1 MFHGNVVVVVVVVV
15 VVIAAAFYCC
25 LLLCLLRLVDVV
37 LSDYRTLFVLL
48 SFRRAR
54 DRERVGLF

>member
-1 MFHGNVVVVVVVVV
+1 MFHVNVVVVVVV
-15 VVIAAAFYCC
+15 VVIAAV
-25 LLLCLLRLVDVV
+25 LLLFAALSLASCGCGFV
-37 LSDYRTLFVLL
+37 SDYRTCFVLL